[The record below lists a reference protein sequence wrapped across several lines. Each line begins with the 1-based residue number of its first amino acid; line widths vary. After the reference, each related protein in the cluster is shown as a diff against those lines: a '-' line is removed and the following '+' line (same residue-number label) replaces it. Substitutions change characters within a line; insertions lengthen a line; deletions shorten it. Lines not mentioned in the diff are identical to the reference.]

1 MVASIHPSLFDRMV
15 ALRRDLHRVPE
26 LSWEEH
32 RTTDRLISELDR
44 LGLSHQRPL
53 ETGVLAEIEG
63 PPDVPIIAI
72 RADID
77 ALPIQEETGLPY
89 ASDVPGVMH
98 ACGHDAHAA
107 MLVGAAEILLSQ
119 SGTLP
124 APVRLIFQPAEE
136 LGSGAKS
143 MVEAGALEG
152 VGAIF
157 GGHVD
162 RHYPTGT
169 VVAVN
174 GTVNASTDGFRISI
188 RGQQGHAARP
198 HETVDTVVAGS
209 LIVMAIQTIVSRE
222 IDPTHPS
229 VVSIGTFEAGSAS
242 NVIAGTASL
251 AGTIRAQEPE
261 VRNHLHRSIGRICES
276 VGQLHEAAI
285 TLEIEEG
292 TPPLVNRGPMVEVAR
307 GAAVAALGADRVRS
321 MVRGAN
327 MGGEDFSWYL
337 QEVPGCYVR
346 LGARMPDS
354 AGYPAHSSRFQI
366 DEKVLASGAAWLA
379 EVAVRGGQALV
390 EGESGAQGESGAS
403 TTGGTRGGAR

>member
-1 MVASIHPSLFDRMV
+1 MIASIQPSLFERMV
-15 ALRRDLHRVPE
+15 ALRRDLHRHPE

-32 RTTDRLISELDR
+32 RTTDRLISELEH
-44 LGLSHQRPL
+44 LGLSCERPL
-53 ETGVLAEIEG
+53 ETGVVGEIEG
-63 PPDVPIIAI
+63 PPGVPAVAI

-77 ALPIQEETGLPY
+77 ALPIQEETGLAY
-89 ASDVPGVMH
+89 ASEVPGVMH

-107 MLVGAAEILLSQ
+107 MLVGAAKLLLSRREP
-119 SGTLP
+119 LP

-143 MVEAGALEG
+143 MVEAGVLNG

-169 VVAVN
+169 VVAVE
-174 GTVNASTDGFRISI
+174 GTVNASTDAFRISI

-198 HETVDTVVAGS
+198 HETVDAVVVGS
-209 LIVMAIQTIVSRE
+209 LIVMAVQTIVSRE

-229 VVSIGTFEAGSAS
+229 VLSICRFEAGTAS
-242 NVIAGTASL
+242 NVIAGTALL
-251 AGTIRAQEPE
+251 AGTIRAQESE
-261 VRNHLHRSIGRICES
+261 VRNHLRRSVARICES
-276 VGQLHEAAI
+276 VGQLHQANIE
-285 TLEIEEG
+285 LEIEEG

-307 GAAVAALGADRVRS
+307 AAAAAALGPDQVRS
-321 MVRGAN
+321 VVRGAN

-346 LGARMPDS
+346 LGARLPDS
-354 AGYPAHSSRFQI
+354 AGYPAHSSRFEI
-366 DEKVLASGAAWLA
+366 DEKVLVAGAAWLA
-379 EVAVRGGQALV
+379 EVAVRGGQALAASRADATA
-390 EGESGAQGESGAS
+390 SGSAP
-403 TTGGTRGGAR
+403 

>member
-1 MVASIHPSLFDRMV
+1 MAASVHSSLYDRMV
-15 ALRRDLHRVPE
+15 ALRRDLHRHPE
-26 LSWEEH
+26 LSRQEH
-32 RTTDRLISELDR
+32 RTTERLIAELER
-44 LGLSHQRPL
+44 LGLPYTRPL
-53 ETGVLAEIEG
+53 ETGVVAEIGGGAEG
-63 PPDVPIIAI
+63 PVVAI

-77 ALPIQEETGLPY
+77 ALPIHEETGLPY

-107 MLVGAAEILLSQ
+107 MLVGAAELLASRPQ
-119 SGTLP
+119 PPP
-124 APVRLIFQPAEE
+124 ATIRLIFQPAEE
-136 LGSGAKS
+136 LGTGARS
-143 MVEAGALEG
+143 MIEAGVLDG

-169 VVAVN
+169 VVAVS
-174 GTVNASTDGFRISI
+174 GPVNASTDAFRISI

-198 HETVDTVVAGS
+198 HETVDAVVAGS
-209 LIVMAIQTIVSRE
+209 LIVMAVQTIVSRE

-229 VVSIGTFEAGSAS
+229 VVTIGRFEAGTAS

-251 AGTIRAQEPE
+251 AGTIRAQEPD
-261 VRNHLHRSIGRICES
+261 VRSHLHRSISRICES
-276 VGQLHEAAI
+276 VGQLHQAAI
-285 TLEIEEG
+285 ELEIEEG

-307 GAAVAALGADRVRS
+307 SAAAEALGPDRVRT

-346 LGARMPDS
+346 LGARLADS
-354 AGYPAHSSRFQI
+354 AGYPAHSSRFEI
-366 DEKVLASGAAWLA
+366 DEGVLATGAAWLA
-379 EVAVRGGQALV
+379 EVAVQGGQALADGDGPASRA
-390 EGESGAQGESGAS
+390 GEATAAGRTQ
-403 TTGGTRGGAR
+403 

>member
-15 ALRRDLHRVPE
+15 ALRRDLHRNPE

-32 RTTDRLISELDR
+32 RTTERLISELDR
-44 LGLSHQRPL
+44 LGLSYHRPL
-53 ETGVLAEIEG
+53 ETGVVAEIEG
-63 PPDVPIIAI
+63 PPDVPAVAL

-77 ALPIQEETGLPY
+77 ALPIQEETGLEF
-89 ASDVPGVMH
+89 ASTNDGVMH

-107 MLVGAAEILLSQ
+107 MLVGAAELLLSRPKP
-119 SGTLP
+119 LP
-124 APVRLIFQPAEE
+124 GPVRLIFQPAEE

-143 MVEAGALEG
+143 MVEAGVLDG

-169 VVAVN
+169 VVAVM
-174 GTVNASTDGFRISI
+174 GTVNASTDGFHISI

-198 HETVDTVVAGS
+198 HETVDAVVAGS
-209 LIVMAIQTIVSRE
+209 LIVMAVQTIVSRE

-229 VVSIGTFEAGSAS
+229 VVSIGRFEAGTAS

-261 VRNHLHRSIGRICES
+261 VRDHLRRSIARICES
-276 VGQLHEAAI
+276 VGQLHEADI
-285 TLEIEEG
+285 EVELEEG
-292 TPPLVNRGPMVEVAR
+292 TPPLVNRGPMVDVAR
-307 GAAVAALGADRVRS
+307 SAAGAALGQDHVRS

-337 QEVPGCYVR
+337 QEIPGCYVR
-346 LGARMPDS
+346 LGARLPDS
-354 AGYPAHSSRFQI
+354 AGYPAHSSRFEI
-366 DEKVLASGAAWLA
+366 DEEVLASGAAWLA
-379 EVAVRGGQALV
+379 EVAVRGGQALA
-390 EGESGAQGESGAS
+390 EGEVGA
-403 TTGGTRGGAR
+403 TTERGVR